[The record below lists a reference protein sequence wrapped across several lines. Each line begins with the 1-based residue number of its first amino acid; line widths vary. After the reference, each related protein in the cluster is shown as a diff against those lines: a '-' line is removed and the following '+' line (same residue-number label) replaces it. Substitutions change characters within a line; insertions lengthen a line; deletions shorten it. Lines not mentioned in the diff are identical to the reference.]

1 MSHIPDKQCTPGMR
15 VQSTISAYLIF
26 FPLVLIGIISD
37 LWSKKAIFNWLQSQP
52 DETFS
57 IIDGFLRLVRA
68 QNAGAAFGI
77 AYGQRY
83 LLIAVS
89 VIALII
95 IFAVFF
101 FSKTGTKLVHISLAL
116 LAAGVCG
123 NLYDRIFNGGWVR
136 DFIDVVYWPGRHW
149 PAFNIAD
156 SMLCVGVGL
165 LIIASFFTGW
175 SFQIHAQQQ
184 K

>member
-1 MSHIPDKQCTPGMR
+1 MW

-37 LWSKKAIFNWLQSQP
+37 LWSKKAIFGWLQLQP
-52 DETFS
+52 GETFF

-68 QNAGAAFGI
+68 ENAGAAFGI

-136 DFIDVVYWPGRHW
+136 DFIEVVYWPGRHW

-165 LIIASFFTGW
+165 LIISSFFTDW
-175 SFQIHAQQQ
+175 SSRIRAQQQ

>member
-1 MSHIPDKQCTPGMR
+1 MSHIPDKQCTPGMWI
-15 VQSTISAYLIF
+15 QSTISAYLIF

-52 DETFS
+52 DKTFF

-68 QNAGAAFGI
+68 ENAGAAFGI

-101 FSKTGTKLVHISLAL
+101 FSKTGTKQIHISLAL

-136 DFIDVVYWPGRHW
+136 DFIDIVYVQQFRRKAFDNFSDHIMQMRCCSNTNTYRCIDFMSNSGNQGR
-149 PAFNIAD
+149 
-156 SMLCVGVGL
+156 
-165 LIIASFFTGW
+165 
-175 SFQIHAQQQ
+175 
-184 K
+184 